1 MGSHLAEWGFDQV
14 VAANCQKNK
23 QVNQQTD
30 KGQTKKPTNKNKLIS
45 KLSWEG
51 FRLNCCNKPCG
62 FRKVE
67 LKKKREKWGK
77 EMQFWK

>member
-45 KLSWEG
+45 KLS
-51 FRLNCCNKPCG
+51 
-62 FRKVE
+62 
-67 LKKKREKWGK
+67 
-77 EMQFWK
+77 